1 MVVHLISS
9 IPCIFVLLDR
19 HQSIFH
25 CFVDQCV
32 DTGYE
37 EVDGAKQSLAILTQ
51 QLLCFCIIPKLI
63 LQRNTEVLPA
73 NVMTC
78 HMGRFCNTIPATL
91 GTSGWGQWRHLLEP
105 AASAQFF
112 ESDRWDRW
120 PVLGCFHTCSSCLLT
135 RQSEPQVPGLLSVSL
150 GQTFLRTSA
159 LYTAQWI
166 WTEISTQCQRNLM

>member
-1 MVVHLISS
+1 MVVHLSSS
-9 IPCIFVLLDR
+9 IPCIFVLLNR

-37 EVDGAKQSLAILTQ
+37 EVDGTKQSLAILTQ

-78 HMGRFCNTIPATL
+78 HVI
-91 GTSGWGQWRHLLEP
+91 WGD
-105 AASAQFF
+105 SAILYLQL
-112 ESDRWDRW
+112 W
-120 PVLGCFHTCSSCLLT
+120 
-135 RQSEPQVPGLLSVSL
+135 GLLAEVSE
-150 GQTFLRTSA
+150 G
-159 LYTAQWI
+159 
-166 WTEISTQCQRNLM
+166 IS